1 MPSSAPKNIALTGFM
16 AVGKTHVG
24 RELAHRLGWRF
35 VDVDRAIEKSAGL
48 KVQEIFKRHGEARFR
63 ALEKEKLKE
72 ILDRERQVIATGG
85 GAVLDEEN
93 LELLKQRTLLVCL
106 TATPETILRRA
117 GGGRR
122 PLLDVGER
130 DARVRDLLGRRAPLY
145 AQAHATIDT
154 ENLSIEQV
162 VEAVLR
168 VVQ

>member
-1 MPSSAPKNIALTGFM
+1 M

-24 RELAHRLGWRF
+24 RELARRLGWRF

-48 KVQEIFKRHGEARFR
+48 KVQEIFNRHGEARFR

-122 PLLDVGER
+122 PLLDVGDR
-130 DARVRDLLGRRAPLY
+130 DARVRDLLSRRAPLY

>member
-24 RELAHRLGWRF
+24 RELARRLGWRF

-48 KVQEIFKRHGEARFR
+48 KVQEIFNRHGEARFR

-122 PLLDVGER
+122 PLLDVGDR
-130 DARVRDLLGRRAPLY
+130 DARVRDLLSRRAPLY

>member
-1 MPSSAPKNIALTGFM
+1 MPPSAPKNIALTGFM

-24 RELAHRLGWRF
+24 RELARRLGWRF

-48 KVQEIFKRHGEARFR
+48 KVQEIFNRHGEAHFR

-93 LELLKQRTLLVCL
+93 LALLKQKTLLVCL

-117 GGGRR
+117 GGGAR
-122 PLLDVGER
+122 PLLDVGDR
-130 DARVRDLLGRRAPLY
+130 GARVRELLGRRAPLY
-145 AQAHATIDT
+145 AQAHTTIDT
-154 ENLSIEQV
+154 EKLSVEEV